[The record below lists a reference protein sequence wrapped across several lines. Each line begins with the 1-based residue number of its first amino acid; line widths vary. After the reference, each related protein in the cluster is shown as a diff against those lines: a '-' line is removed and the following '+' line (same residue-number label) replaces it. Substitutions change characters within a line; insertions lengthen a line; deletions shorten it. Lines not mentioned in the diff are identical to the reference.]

1 MSMYSQALR
10 ERRRAKVVDL
20 LKKGLK
26 TRQIAERVGMTTR
39 SVLRIKK
46 QELEN
51 AHGREEAT

>member
-1 MSMYSQALR
+1 MYSQALR